1 MIIKRQV
8 LIEKVSFEVAYNEFV
23 FNRQVLTEKAPF
35 MIITTETF
43 FAMDGF
49 FCKTDGTYIAHT
61 IRNDMHFMVR
71 RVYKHEY
78 QIAFKK
84 ILHFYKKNDVKEL
97 SKKQLKNLQLEYDI
111 SNFYI
116 ITDFG
121 IKNYINNSEFF
132 IGTWLNKNNFKKV

>member
-8 LIEKVSFEVAYNEFV
+8 LIEKVSFKVLYNDFV
-23 FNRQVLTEKAPF
+23 FDRQILTEKAPF
-35 MIITTETF
+35 MIITTEAT

-49 FCKTDGTYIAHT
+49 FCKSDEIYMAHT
-61 IRNDMHFMVR
+61 IKNGMHFMVR

-84 ILHFYKKNDVKEL
+84 IMHFYKKNNVEEF
-97 SKKQLKNLQLEYDI
+97 SKKQLKNLQLEFDI

-121 IKNYINNSEFF
+121 IKNSINNSEFF
-132 IGTWLNKNNFKKV
+132 IGTWLNKNNLKKV